1 MFSNKDKEVHFNNF
15 SPGRVLS
22 IVVASLLIAFLSSST
37 LRDTFCLWL
46 GTQTY
51 TEKQLVVV
59 LGIYSWTLNLMG
71 ICNVY
76 GALVKF
82 ILGNRTF
89 LLKYLCSI
97 TFLHW
102 NSIMSLPFDIS
113 CFKNSWVFPN
123 NCTNATKCSLSVLWY
138 RYIRLAIFKIDHS

>member
-1 MFSNKDKEVHFNNF
+1 LFSNKDKEVHFNNF

-59 LGIYSWTLNLMG
+59 LGIYS
-71 ICNVY
+71 
-76 GALVKF
+76 
-82 ILGNRTF
+82 
-89 LLKYLCSI
+89 
-97 TFLHW
+97 
-102 NSIMSLPFDIS
+102 
-113 CFKNSWVFPN
+113 
-123 NCTNATKCSLSVLWY
+123 
-138 RYIRLAIFKIDHS
+138 